1 MLYYRKN
8 AQEEL
13 IKTFWMPELKI
24 DDFPEIVTPQFTTEL
39 SIASLSFVEI
49 QFLQEIDYAL
59 SRLSRS
65 SYWMSITL
73 VEKEKKK
80 RLLKVGGEI
89 DYRLGVWAGLLA
101 KQ

>member
-49 QFLQEIDYAL
+49 QFLQFF

-65 SYWMSITL
+65 SYWMSIFL
-73 VEKEKKK
+73 
-80 RLLKVGGEI
+80 
-89 DYRLGVWAGLLA
+89 W
-101 KQ
+101 

>member
-39 SIASLSFVEI
+39 SIASFSFVEI

-65 SYWMSITL
+65 SYWMSIFL
-73 VEKEKKK
+73 
-80 RLLKVGGEI
+80 
-89 DYRLGVWAGLLA
+89 W
-101 KQ
+101 

>member
-1 MLYYRKN
+1 MLFYRKN

-65 SYWMSITL
+65 SYWMSIFL
-73 VEKEKKK
+73 S
-80 RLLKVGGEI
+80 
-89 DYRLGVWAGLLA
+89 
-101 KQ
+101 

>member
-24 DDFPEIVTPQFTTEL
+24 DDFPEIVTPQFTAEL

-65 SYWMSITL
+65 SYWMSIFL
-73 VEKEKKK
+73 
-80 RLLKVGGEI
+80 
-89 DYRLGVWAGLLA
+89 W
-101 KQ
+101 

>member
-1 MLYYRKN
+1 MLYYQKN

-65 SYWMSITL
+65 SYWMSIFL
-73 VEKEKKK
+73 S
-80 RLLKVGGEI
+80 
-89 DYRLGVWAGLLA
+89 
-101 KQ
+101 

>member
-65 SYWMSITL
+65 SYWMSIFL
-73 VEKEKKK
+73 S
-80 RLLKVGGEI
+80 
-89 DYRLGVWAGLLA
+89 
-101 KQ
+101 

>member
-13 IKTFWMPELKI
+13 IKTFWVPELKI

-39 SIASLSFVEI
+39 SIASLGFVEI

-65 SYWMSITL
+65 SYWMSIFL
-73 VEKEKKK
+73 
-80 RLLKVGGEI
+80 
-89 DYRLGVWAGLLA
+89 W
-101 KQ
+101 

>member
-13 IKTFWMPELKI
+13 IKTFRMPELKI

-65 SYWMSITL
+65 SYWMSIFL
-73 VEKEKKK
+73 
-80 RLLKVGGEI
+80 
-89 DYRLGVWAGLLA
+89 W
-101 KQ
+101 

>member
-65 SYWMSITL
+65 SYWMSIFL
-73 VEKEKKK
+73 
-80 RLLKVGGEI
+80 
-89 DYRLGVWAGLLA
+89 W
-101 KQ
+101 

>member
-39 SIASLSFVEI
+39 SIASLSFVKI

-65 SYWMSITL
+65 SYWMSIFL
-73 VEKEKKK
+73 S
-80 RLLKVGGEI
+80 
-89 DYRLGVWAGLLA
+89 
-101 KQ
+101 

>member
-39 SIASLSFVEI
+39 SIASLSYVEI

-65 SYWMSITL
+65 SYWMSIFL
-73 VEKEKKK
+73 S
-80 RLLKVGGEI
+80 
-89 DYRLGVWAGLLA
+89 
-101 KQ
+101 

>member
-39 SIASLSFVEI
+39 SISSLSFVEI

-65 SYWMSITL
+65 SYWMSIFL
-73 VEKEKKK
+73 
-80 RLLKVGGEI
+80 
-89 DYRLGVWAGLLA
+89 W
-101 KQ
+101 

>member
-1 MLYYRKN
+1 MHSTQKKCYITGKMHRKN
-8 AQEEL
+8 S
-13 IKTFWMPELKI
+13 KTFWMPELKI

-65 SYWMSITL
+65 SYWMSIFL
-73 VEKEKKK
+73 S
-80 RLLKVGGEI
+80 
-89 DYRLGVWAGLLA
+89 
-101 KQ
+101 

>member
-24 DDFPEIVTPQFTTEL
+24 HDFPEIVTPQFTTEL

-65 SYWMSITL
+65 SYWMSIFL
-73 VEKEKKK
+73 
-80 RLLKVGGEI
+80 
-89 DYRLGVWAGLLA
+89 W
-101 KQ
+101 

>member
-59 SRLSRS
+59 SRLSRP
-65 SYWMSITL
+65 SYWMSIFL
-73 VEKEKKK
+73 
-80 RLLKVGGEI
+80 
-89 DYRLGVWAGLLA
+89 W
-101 KQ
+101 

>member
-13 IKTFWMPELKI
+13 IKTFWVPELKI

-65 SYWMSITL
+65 SYWMSIFL
-73 VEKEKKK
+73 
-80 RLLKVGGEI
+80 
-89 DYRLGVWAGLLA
+89 W
-101 KQ
+101 

>member
-24 DDFPEIVTPQFTTEL
+24 DDFPEVVTPQFTTEL

-65 SYWMSITL
+65 SYWMSIFL
-73 VEKEKKK
+73 
-80 RLLKVGGEI
+80 
-89 DYRLGVWAGLLA
+89 W
-101 KQ
+101 